1 MEISLS
7 TMARKTGQVVLE
19 ESGSEPAYWGNVLEE
34 VVAKEFQERTGKKYA
49 EETKYLNIHYIHF

>member
-34 VVAKEFQERTGKKYA
+34 VVAKEFQTYR
-49 EETKYLNIHYIHF
+49 